1 MHDDPSAYD
10 DMSAPAAQVV
20 QSNPE
25 CYIDQFPHSLPH
37 RNVAQVRPC
46 GHAACDPHTITY
58 YGTGAPNDAR
68 EGDYCM
74 VCYARTFPGH
84 CPDRVLREAVTAR

>member
-1 MHDDPSAYD
+1 MSDDNQASGE
-10 DMSAPAAQVV
+10 MSAPAAQIL
-20 QSNPE
+20 QSYPD
-25 CYIDQFPHSLPH
+25 CYIDHFPHSLPH

-58 YGTGAPNDAR
+58 YGTGAANDAR

-74 VCYARTFPGH
+74 VCYARTFPGR
-84 CPDRVLREAVTAR
+84 CPDRVLREALAL